1 MVEAFKT
8 RGYGGVSLT
17 LSHTYLRA
25 FKLKQISKAVAHRAR
40 QAYLH
45 SDQLSVSDR
54 CFKII
59 NLSSQSKVLIKS
71 FFYYLLQHVLKT
83 YSSFSNNNDTPP
95 PYPLRVYIGDSLK
108 ILAIKD

>member
-40 QAYLH
+40 QFSLH
-45 SDQLSVSDR
+45 SDQLSVSDY
-54 CFKII
+54 CFKTKNSTYFI
-59 NLSSQSKVLIKS
+59 KVLIRS
-71 FFYYLLQHVLKT
+71 LFYLFQGFRK
-83 YSSFSNNNDTPP
+83 
-95 PYPLRVYIGDSLK
+95 PYPTSSKNTVIPLPIPPRVYMGDSLK